1 MDNTTIKW
9 SNNHV
14 NWYKIIFVIQMKVIE
29 AHHFAILPHH
39 VAILPQILQV
49 KSF

>member
-29 AHHFAILPHH
+29 AHHFAILP
-39 VAILPQILQV
+39 QILQV
-49 KSF
+49 KSFLFVG